1 MLTLH
6 YTLLAVLLSSLHRP
20 LPSNAL
26 VLPIRPNVA
35 SARAPIPP
43 PLRSKR
49 GFQPLKHSDSRR
61 SKFLKANKNHSS
73 PRRRQATV
81 PSGQSGRVR
90 ITSVSNGTDQTLG
103 YLIANYTP
111 TPPILDAAS
120 ENASQLWMQNLDDDR
135 CSMAMPFNRTILCA
149 SYDPTAATP
158 QELSLIECTSNSPN
172 QTFSYDKQTGTIKP
186 IWSINN
192 ETASSPSAA
201 GQADEDAD
209 DCDDNA
215 VERRDNSQSQSPPMS
230 VTLHFI
236 ADDPPT
242 PQAAATFSASTSLSS
257 SDLSTSQSS
266 PTSSASA
273 SVRTP
278 IVAQA
283 AASSTYIANSF
294 ASVASSQPLAASSVV
309 SSSSVPASQASEG
322 VVAPAE
328 QAEAI
333 FITPTSSTVVHDSS
347 FALPSTSSA
356 TPSNT
361 NTW

>member
-26 VLPIRPNVA
+26 VLPIRPIVA
-35 SARAPIPP
+35 SARAPIPL

-49 GFQPLKHSDSRR
+49 GFKPLKRSDSRR
-61 SKFLKANKNHSS
+61 SKFFKANKNHSS

-90 ITSVSNGTDQTLG
+90 ITTVSNGTDQTLG

-135 CSMAMPFNRTILCA
+135 CSIAMPFNGTILCA

-172 QTFSYDKQTGTIKP
+172 QTFNYDKQTGTIKP

-192 ETASSPSAA
+192 ETASSPPAA
-201 GQADEDAD
+201 GQADDEAD

-236 ADDPPT
+236 ADGQPT

-257 SDLSTSQSS
+257 PALSSSRSS
-266 PTSSASA
+266 PTSSSASA
-273 SVRTP
+273 SVATP

-283 AASSTYIANSF
+283 AAPSTYIANSF
-294 ASVASSQPLAASSVV
+294 ASVSSQALAASSVV
-309 SSSSVPASQASEG
+309 SSSNVPNSQATEG
-322 VVAPAE
+322 VVAPVE
-328 QAEAI
+328 QAEAV
-333 FITPTSSTVVHDSS
+333 FVTPASSTVVHDSS
-347 FALPSTSSA
+347 SALPSTSSA
-356 TPSNT
+356 IPSNR
-361 NTW
+361 NT